1 MSDLLTEAQ
10 LVMLAQTLDVPPERV
25 SHLARLGAD
34 NVRALRERISDVLFD
49 AHADTF
55 RRVSALGPMVPSALV
70 AKVAQAA
77 IPALVG
83 GRAGGALGVDHPDKA
98 AGVLSRLSPGYMA
111 DAAPYLDPRALKV
124 LAPKVPAGPLIP
136 AAKELLA
143 RKDYVTAARFVEFAT
158 PELIRA
164 FEEALDDDE
173 GVLRVASYTHSDER
187 LCDIVRTLPLVRVAS
202 LITTAANATAEL
214 QMALISLVSRLDDE
228 LRREVGD
235 LLFSELDDPVL
246 TKVIDTVV
254 ANDALSQLMAIVDAV
269 DEPVRRR
276 VTALLEKRDAG

>member
-34 NVRALRERISDVLFD
+34 NIRALRERISDVLFD
-49 AHADTF
+49 GHAEMF
-55 RRVSALGPMVPSALV
+55 RRVSALGPMVPAAVV

-77 IPALVG
+77 VPPLVG

-98 AGVLSRLSPGYMA
+98 AGVLSRLSAEYMA

-124 LAPKVPAGPLIP
+124 LAPRVPPGPLIP

-158 PELIRA
+158 PELLRA

-187 LCDIVRTLPLVRVAS
+187 LCDIVRALPLVRIAS
-202 LITTAANATAEL
+202 IITTAADGPADL
-214 QMALISLVSRLDDE
+214 HLALFSLVSRLDDE

-246 TKVIDTVV
+246 TRVIDTVV
-254 ANDALSQLMAIVDAV
+254 DNDAQPQLMAIVDAV
-269 DEPVRRR
+269 DAPVRRR
-276 VTALLEKRDAG
+276 VAALLEARKRG